1 MMDVVLKLRELR
13 RRRNLSQK
21 DAARLSGIGEKTISS
36 FETGERIDSLKL
48 SQLGQ
53 LLEVYGISAQE
64 FFGDALER
72 ELAPWEMEARNES
85 ERVLEGL
92 ELLPK
97 SMRNALLEKF
107 HLMVETAAEVQTLAE
122 NPQNYAPGTEWQML
136 TSRN

>member
-107 HLMVETAAEVQTLAE
+107 HLMVETAAEVQTLSE
-122 NPQNYAPGTEWQML
+122 HSQNYAPGTEWQML

>member
-48 SQLGQ
+48 SQLGR
-53 LLEVYGISAQE
+53 LLEIYGSSEQE

-72 ELAPWEMEARNES
+72 ELAPWEMESRNDS
-85 ERVLEGL
+85 ERVLDGL
-92 ELLPK
+92 EVLPR
-97 SMRNALLEKF
+97 SVRNALLEKF

-122 NPQNYAPGTEWQML
+122 HPQNYAPGTEWQML